1 LLIIDTKLANVNSIY
16 NMLKFL
22 DIKAKISN
30 DIDEIYKADKLIIP
44 GVGSFD
50 EGIKNLA
57 PLKEVI
63 IQKSKNTP
71 LLGICLGMQVMC
83 KNSKEGDKKGFGFF
97 DVEVEKF
104 GNTHI
109 GWNCVDKNLYYFMH
123 TYYVPVNKYTLSIA
137 KFENIEFSAIIKKD
151 NILGVQ
157 FHPEKSHKFGLQFFK
172 DFNEI

>member
-1 LLIIDTKLANVNSIY
+1 MLIIDTKLANVNSIY

-71 LLGICLGMQVMC
+71 ILGICLGMQVMC
-83 KNSKEGDKKGFGFF
+83 KSSKEGDKKGFGFF

-104 GNTHI
+104 ENTHI

-123 TYYVPVNKYTLSIA
+123 TYYVPVNKYTISMA